1 MLHTKDL
8 LFRQTSC
15 TKTKPASRPRVLK
28 SRCEL
33 KAGLC
38 PLIKFDGS
46 PLSSSWY
53 SAVIKVLNVDLA
65 SCKSEFTIRNWKVFL
80 SLNISSISPG
90 AFASRVDIVFSV
102 SDPRFSS
109 RYFKDST
116 LGGMMAMKFESGK
129 AFSNLIAPCTSISS
143 KGILFYFWIA
153 VICDFAVPYMLVWT
167 SQYSMN
173 SSRLIIC

>member
-1 MLHTKDL
+1 MLHIKDL

-15 TKTKPASRPRVLK
+15 TTTRPASKPRALK

-33 KAGLC
+33 NTGICA
-38 PLIKFDGS
+38 LIKFDGS
-46 PLSSSWY
+46 SLSSYWY
-53 SAVIKVLNVDLA
+53 SAVIRVLNVDLA

-102 SDPRFSS
+102 SVPRFSS
-109 RYFKDST
+109 RCFKAST
-116 LGGMMAMKFESGK
+116 LGGMMAIKFESGN

-143 KGILFYFWIA
+143 KGILFY
-153 VICDFAVPYMLVWT
+153 Y
-167 SQYSMN
+167 
-173 SSRLIIC
+173 